1 MENKPKQAP
10 KSAMKPITLTKER
23 RDYLRQMIKQLEN
36 EQMSIMKLAD
46 YLICYRYQSKLLAE
60 QLTLLFEEE
69 AQNAISTATSTNASL
84 LNRVAEKRL
93 LYFYVVNETL
103 FKSKDASLDY
113 VKAFGDLLHHW
124 I

>member
-1 MENKPKQAP
+1 MDIKKAVP

-23 RDYLRQMIKQLEN
+23 RDDLRHMIKALEN

-46 YLICYRYQSKLLAE
+46 YLICYRYQSKLLA
-60 QLTLLFEEE
+60 QQMTTLYEEE
-69 AQNAISTATSTNASL
+69 AENAAATANDPATL

-113 VKAFGDLLHHW
+113 VKAFGD
-124 I
+124 

>member
-1 MENKPKQAP
+1 
-10 KSAMKPITLTKER
+10 MKPITLTKER
-23 RDYLRQMIKQLEN
+23 RDYLRRMIKQLEN

-60 QLTLLFEEE
+60 QMTSLFEEE
-69 AQNAISTATSTNASL
+69 AQNAISTGASSTASL

-113 VKAFGDLLHHW
+113 VKAFGDQLHHW